1 MDGIIIFFLI
11 VITLYYLGK
20 WYIRRKIRKFFGQF
34 GGQQAG
40 GATGHNQE
48 DTYTKSKKGRSSA
61 KSPEK
66 KKVFTADEGEYVE
79 FEEIKD

>member
-1 MDGIIIFFLI
+1 MDGLLIFILI
-11 VITLYYLGK
+11 VIALYYLGK

-34 GGQQAG
+34 NQQAG
-40 GATGHNQE
+40 G
-48 DTYTKSKKGRSSA
+48 TKHQQAHTNTERNKKDDSA
-61 KSPEK
+61 GTADK

>member
-11 VITLYYLGK
+11 VIALYYLGK

-34 GGQQAG
+34 NQQAG
-40 GATGHNQE
+40 GSTGQNQE
-48 DTYTKSKKGRSSA
+48 GTHTKNKKGSSSA

>member
-11 VITLYYLGK
+11 VIALYYLGK

-34 GGQQAG
+34 NQQAG
-40 GATGHNQE
+40 GSTGQNQE
-48 DTYTKSKKGRSSA
+48 GTHTNSKKRNSSA
-61 KSPEK
+61 NSPEK

>member
-11 VITLYYLGK
+11 VIALYYLGK

-34 GGQQAG
+34 NQQAG
-40 GATGHNQE
+40 GAAGQNQE
-48 DTYTKSKKGRSSA
+48 GTHTKNKKGSSSA